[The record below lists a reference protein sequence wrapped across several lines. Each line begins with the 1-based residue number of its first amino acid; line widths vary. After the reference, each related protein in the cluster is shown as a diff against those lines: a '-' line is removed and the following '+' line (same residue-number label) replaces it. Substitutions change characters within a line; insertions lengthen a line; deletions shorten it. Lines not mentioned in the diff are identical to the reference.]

1 MNDFNINTDMAIFN
15 SEDFGFDGSGGRG
28 GAGKV
33 LLAGAGL
40 MATLAVA
47 PLLAPAAL
55 VLGLRHVMKD

>member
-1 MNDFNINTDMAIFN
+1 MAIFN
-15 SEDFGFDGSGGRG
+15 SEDFGFDGSGGGG